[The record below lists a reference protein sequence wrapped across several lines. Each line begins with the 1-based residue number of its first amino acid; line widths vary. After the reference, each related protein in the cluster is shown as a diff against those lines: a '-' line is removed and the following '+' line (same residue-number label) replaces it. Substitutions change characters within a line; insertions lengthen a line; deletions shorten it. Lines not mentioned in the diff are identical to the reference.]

1 MFTQE
6 PEHLVLLRAS
16 MQRFVERELPR
27 DKVREW
33 DRDKTFPMA
42 TFKRQAE
49 TGVCG
54 LTVEEEFGGAGRDLV
69 AAVSVI
75 EELARRGGAMAGPYI
90 HCAFYGGMNIG
101 ENGSQA
107 QKEEYLPRIARGE
120 LLFAYGLL
128 EPDVGGDAGGAGA

>member
-27 DKVREW
+27 DKVRKW

-42 TFKRQAE
+42 TFKRLAE

-54 LTVEEEFGGAGRDLV
+54 VTVEEEFGGAGRDLV

-120 LLFAYGLL
+120 LLFAYGLS